1 MLPGNDLKW
10 WETWFWDN
18 LFLFFLLLNLRW
30 AQLYV
35 SLVLLQ
41 SDGPNTP
48 NRVFTGVGGGGVQFE
63 RNITRVVQVFPF
75 IVKCFFQIHRQGNIW
90 GCVTQT
96 RVYTRAHSAQVA
108 SSSEWVNDF
117 LVSNWPWQSHMNIVS
132 DNIHTVL
139 HCLHN
144 SPNSHLST
152 SNFLTLTLCPISFV
166 LHLSFAVISPLTSV
180 FASCYSSLDSI
191 AISIFAVAV
200 ATLLP
205 GFKKSLEK
213 CLMTEWGACQTPPL
227 NMREVQCFHSAIAVL
242 CCEIFTNW

>member
-30 AQLYV
+30 AQLCV

-63 RNITRVVQVFPF
+63 WNITWVVQVFLKRGYVPF
-75 IVKCFFQIHRQGNIW
+75 IIKFFQIHRQGNIW
-90 GCVTQT
+90 GCVIQT

-152 SNFLTLTLCPISFV
+152 INCEQFLTLTLCPISLA
-166 LHLSFAVISPLTSV
+166 LHLFFTVVSPL
-180 FASCYSSLDSI
+180 CEKERHCLQ
-191 AISIFAVAV
+191 VA
-200 ATLLP
+200 LP
-205 GFKKSLEK
+205 SQYFQLQ
-213 CLMTEWGACQTPPL
+213 LQ
-227 NMREVQCFHSAIAVL
+227 HS
-242 CCEIFTNW
+242 